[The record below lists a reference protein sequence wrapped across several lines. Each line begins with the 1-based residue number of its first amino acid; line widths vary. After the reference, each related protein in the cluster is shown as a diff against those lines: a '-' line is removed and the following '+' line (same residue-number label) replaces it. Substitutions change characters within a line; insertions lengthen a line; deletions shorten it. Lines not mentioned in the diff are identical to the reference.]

1 MVFSFLRDRR
11 QDAQLKLELEYEL
24 QQLGKPPKKG
34 KTVDAYFREM
44 VAFVQRFCDRKIAFL
59 PKFERNHGVVFSPG
73 YRRRYLA
80 KCFDSLAEDLQ
91 KILLEYLEIDF
102 IFFVQ
107 GAAESHRNSKEPQ
120 PLDAFWRELEEG
132 LVRKTRRLLNQWYD
146 EPLRAYLEVIVK
158 EGEMDAKRRKELR
171 RLHEKNVRGLQE
183 RSERIIRRFC
193 RHKDRET
200 AQARFDRILADRR
213 ERLPAFCRRLREQ
226 GFVIPGSVIRNP

>member
-1 MVFSFLRDRR
+1 MVFPFLRDRR

-107 GAAESHRNSKEPQ
+107 GAAESHRNSKETQ

-132 LVRKTRRLLNQWYD
+132 LLRKTRRLLNQWYD

-158 EGEMDAKRRKELR
+158 EGGDGRQAPEGTAPPPRKERPGAAGKKRAHHPPVLPSQGSGDGPGA
-171 RLHEKNVRGLQE
+171 VRPDPGGPP
-183 RSERIIRRFC
+183 
-193 RHKDRET
+193 RE
-200 AQARFDRILADRR
+200 AAGV
-213 ERLPAFCRRLREQ
+213 LPAASGTGLCDS
-226 GFVIPGSVIRNP
+226 GIRNP